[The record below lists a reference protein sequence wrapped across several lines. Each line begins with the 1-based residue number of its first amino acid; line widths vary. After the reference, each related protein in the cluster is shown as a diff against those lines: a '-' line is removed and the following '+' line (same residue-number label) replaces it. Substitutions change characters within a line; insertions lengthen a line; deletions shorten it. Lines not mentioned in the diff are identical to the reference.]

1 MKIIITEYFE
11 KHFNKIVSDLSMENL
26 IWNLHKDKILEWRN
40 NNWKNIEE
48 WKYYT
53 KIINI

>member
-1 MKIIITEYFE
+1 LIILFINIFDKKDKIYW
-11 KHFNKIVSDLSMENL
+11 ENL